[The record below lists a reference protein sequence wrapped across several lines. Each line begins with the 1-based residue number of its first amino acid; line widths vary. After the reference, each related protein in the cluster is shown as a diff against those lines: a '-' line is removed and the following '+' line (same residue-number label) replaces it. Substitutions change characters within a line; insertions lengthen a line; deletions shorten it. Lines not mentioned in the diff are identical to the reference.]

1 MLDLHVFQMDEGN
14 YYVYPN
20 NRIIWHDNAWVYNP
34 ITKNPGYEIDMN
46 IYSVENRSEMITDNS
61 YIGKAIT

>member
-1 MLDLHVFQMDEGN
+1 
-14 YYVYPN
+14 
-20 NRIIWHDNAWVYNP
+20 VYNP

-61 YIGKAIT
+61 YITEFKKAE